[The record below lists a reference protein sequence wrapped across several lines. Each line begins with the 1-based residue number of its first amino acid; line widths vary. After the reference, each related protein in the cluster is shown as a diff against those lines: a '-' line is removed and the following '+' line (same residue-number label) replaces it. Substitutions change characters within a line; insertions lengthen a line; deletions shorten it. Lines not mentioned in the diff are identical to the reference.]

1 APNPA
6 ACARGEAAPARLEP
20 LLRDVLRRRPRAL
33 RESDRGAGGRRRR
46 RPDLPRTERVVDH
59 RRERSGDR
67 DRGAV
72 LALEPARLCRRALL
86 VPAAFG
92 ALSRYLV
99 DPSCVFPSV
108 DAIVTE
114 DAQRAHAPGGGVLAD
129 LYERHAPAAGRLAY
143 LLTGDLVLAED
154 LVQEAFVRVVGRFR
168 HLRVPDAFEAYL
180 RRTIVNLHTSQLR
193 RRRLERAYLEG
204 EGRAEAS
211 TTDPDVDAR
220 EELWRAGLPLAS
232 PQPA

>member
-1 APNPA
+1 
-6 ACARGEAAPARLEP
+6 
-20 LLRDVLRRRPRAL
+20 
-33 RESDRGAGGRRRR
+33 
-46 RPDLPRTERVVDH
+46 
-59 RRERSGDR
+59 
-67 DRGAV
+67 
-72 LALEPARLCRRALL
+72 
-86 VPAAFG
+86 
-92 ALSRYLV
+92 V

-143 LLTGDLVLAED
+143 LLTGDRMLAED

-193 RRRLERAYLEG
+193 RRRLERAYLER

-211 TTDPDVDAR
+211 TTNPDIDAR
-220 EELWRAGLPLAS
+220 EELWREVLALPPRQRAAVVLRFYEDLSERETADALGCS
-232 PQPA
+232 PSAAKSLVARAMQTLRARIESETA

>member
-1 APNPA
+1 
-6 ACARGEAAPARLEP
+6 
-20 LLRDVLRRRPRAL
+20 
-33 RESDRGAGGRRRR
+33 
-46 RPDLPRTERVVDH
+46 VDH
-59 RRERSGDR
+59 RRERFCDR

-72 LALEPARLCRRALL
+72 LALEPARPCRGALL
-86 VPAAFG
+86 VPAASG

-99 DPSCVFPSV
+99 EPSCVFPSV

-114 DAQRAHAPGGGVLAD
+114 DAQQAHAPASGVLAD

-143 LLTGDLVLAED
+143 LLTGDRVLAED

-193 RRRLERAYLEG
+193 RRRLERAYLER

-211 TTDPDVDAR
+211 TTDPDIDAR
-220 EELWRAGLPLAS
+220 EELWRAVLALPPRQRAAVVLRFYEDLSERETADALGCS
-232 PQPA
+232 PSAAKSLVARAMQTLRARIESETA